1 MHLLLTLATLFQ
13 LTAPAAVQQPE
24 AGSGIEVYL
33 VTMGPG
39 DAIWE
44 KFGHN
49 AIWIRDP
56 DAGTERAYNW
66 GVFDFDQPRFVARF
80 LRGHMLYT
88 VASYDARQMI
98 DHYVRDLNRS
108 VWLQRLALTPSQ
120 SLELKAF
127 LEWNEL
133 PENAA
138 YRYDYF
144 RDNCST
150 RARDAIDRAL
160 GGALRA
166 ELDAAPSGTTY
177 RFHTRRLTAP
187 EFQWYALLQVGLG
200 QPGDDSLTR
209 WEESFIPMRLSSHLR
224 DVTVAGE
231 DGTPRSLVASELTIH
246 DAPGRVEPA
255 EPPPGSS
262 AGMAALGLLLGGMMV
277 LAGWKGRSD
286 DRPPRRLVMAGTI
299 WSLLVGVTG
308 VVLLLAWL
316 MTDHFYMSRN
326 ATVLLA
332 SPVSLLVALAL
343 PLARRYRRWREFAFT
358 AAWVVGGLAAV
369 GALLIAIP
377 GVGQRS
383 GDVVALLLPAQ
394 VALVWGIVRGR
405 VDRRHTNPADGAG
418 VEPTAHH

>member
-1 MHLLLTLATLFQ
+1 MHLLLSLATLFQ
-13 LTAPAAVQQPE
+13 LAAPAAVQPQH
-24 AGSGIEVYL
+24 ADSGTEVFL

-56 DAGTERAYNW
+56 AAGVERAYNW

-108 VWLQRLALTPSQ
+108 VWIQKLALTPSQ
-120 SLELKAF
+120 TLALTEF
-127 LEWNEL
+127 LEWNER

-166 ELDAAPSGTTY
+166 QLDTGSSGTTY

-187 EFQWYALLQVGLG
+187 EFQWYALLQIGLG
-200 QPGDDSLTR
+200 HPGDDSLTR

-224 DVTVAGE
+224 DVTVTGD
-231 DGTPRSLVASELTIH
+231 DGLPRSLVESEVTIH

-255 EPPPGSS
+255 EPPRASS
-262 AGMAALGLLLGGMMV
+262 ATMAGLGLLLGGVMV
-277 LAGWKGRSD
+277 LAGWKRRSNG
-286 DRPPRRLVMAGTI
+286 RPPRRLVIAGTL
-299 WSLLVGVTG
+299 WSLLMGVTG

-316 MTDHFYMSRN
+316 LTDHFYMSRN

-332 SPVSLLVALAL
+332 SPVSLLIAMVL
-343 PLARRYRRWREFAFT
+343 PLSRRRGRWAELAVT
-358 AAWVVGGLAAV
+358 LGWVVGGLAAA
-369 GALLIAIP
+369 GAILVAIP
-377 GVGQRS
+377 VVGQRS
-383 GDVVALLLPAQ
+383 GEVVALLLPAQ
-394 VALVWGIVRGR
+394 LALVWGIVRGR
-405 VDRRHTNPADGAG
+405 RDGRHTNPAGGSG
-418 VEPTAHH
+418 VEPGAHH